1 MATYQLNFLQLCQK
15 LRQEAGISGS
25 GPLTTVN
32 QTGEL
37 YRVVDWVQQSYNDIQ
52 EKHDDWNFLRFT
64 FNLPLTI
71 GQSVYSS
78 YINSSNPSYAVAY
91 GLPTNLADVANWRK
105 ESMRCYLYGLLTYSS
120 NSGIVAGMTIT
131 GATSGATAYVL
142 ADTGTAF
149 KVLNTNGIF
158 GVETINSGMSSAVV
172 AGPVSVGY
180 NDEQWINY
188 IDWDLFR
195 DTRLRNANR
204 FAVGRPIEYSIMPDK
219 SIVVW
224 PTPSDNYS
232 IDGEF
237 FIVPQAF
244 VNDTDYPIFPHNH
257 MVIVYN
263 ALLRY
268 AGWVEGSAKY
278 ITASNEYKRLINK
291 LEKDRLPPIMSG
303 GSMV

>member
-1 MATYQLNFLQLCQK
+1 MAILQYNFLQLCQA
-15 LRQEAGISGS
+15 LVQEAGMSGS

-37 YRVVDWVQQSYNDIQ
+37 GRVVNWVQRAYADIL

-71 GQSVYSS
+71 GQSVYSP

-91 GLPTNLADVANWRK
+91 GMPTNIADVANWRQ
-105 ESMRCYLYGLLTYSS
+105 ESMRCYLYGLLTHTS

-131 GATSGATAYVL
+131 GAISGATAYVL

-149 KVLNTNGIF
+149 KVLNTSGIF
-158 GVETINSGMSSAVV
+158 GVESITSGAASAVV
-172 AGPVSVGY
+172 SGPVSVGY

-219 SIVVW
+219 SLCVW

-232 IDGEF
+232 IDGEYWKL
-237 FIVPQAF
+237 PQAF
-244 VNDTDYPIFPHNH
+244 VNDTDYPIFPRNH

-278 ITASNEYKRLINK
+278 ITASNEYNRLIKK
-291 LEKDRLPPIMSG
+291 LEKDRLPPVVRG
-303 GSMV
+303 GSMI